1 MAVLL
6 NEAQTHHCGSE
17 DPSLSAYFLPSHQH
31 LDRCSVFQKSTLF
44 SPSWDL
50 SATLS
55 VDLLLLIPQS
65 GTCSPIFSTFP
76 DGSLLQGPAKPSF
89 LRRPSQTV
97 QSPWDFLVRPAP
109 PWPVDLAV
117 SIQHITACWSSS
129 CTHLIPSTEF
139 WVFLIWRLY
148 PIPPSLLPAMFST
161 HNRHQG
167 ILEDLNCIVL
177 KEGTQ
182 KRAFEY

>member
-55 VDLLLLIPQS
+55 VDLLLLIPQP

-97 QSPWDFLVRPAP
+97 QSPWDFLV
-109 PWPVDLAV
+109 L
-117 SIQHITACWSSS
+117 T
-129 CTHLIPSTEF
+129 
-139 WVFLIWRLY
+139 
-148 PIPPSLLPAMFST
+148 SLTMTCGPCCVYST
-161 HNRHQG
+161 HHRLLKQLMYASHPFNR
-167 ILEDLNCIVL
+167 ILSFFNL
-177 KEGTQ
+177 KTIPHTT
-182 KRAFEY
+182 